1 MNPDPRIWVR
11 FFAPLHDNRQHI
23 RDFEKEE
30 EEEEKEEEEKEEEEE
45 EEDKE
50 DQGVPLTE
58 EQTKVLKF
66 EKKMKE
72 GLLFI
77 LSEFVVV

>member
-1 MNPDPRIWVR
+1 MNPDPRIWAR

-30 EEEEKEEEEKEEEEE
+30 EEEEE

-58 EQTKVLKF
+58 EQTKFLKF
-66 EKKMKE
+66 QKKMKE

>member
-1 MNPDPRIWVR
+1 MNPDPRIWAR

-23 RDFEKEE
+23 RDFEEE
-30 EEEEKEEEEKEEEEE
+30 EEEE
-45 EEDKE
+45 E

-58 EQTKVLKF
+58 EQTKSLKF
-66 EKKMKE
+66 QKKMKE

-77 LSEFVVV
+77 LSELVVV